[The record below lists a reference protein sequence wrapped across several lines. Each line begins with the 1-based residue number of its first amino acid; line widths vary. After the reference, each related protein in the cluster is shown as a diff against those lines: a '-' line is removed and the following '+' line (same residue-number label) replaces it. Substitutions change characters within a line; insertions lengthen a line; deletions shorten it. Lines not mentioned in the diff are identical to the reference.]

1 VKLSVIRQG
10 SHQGVRH
17 DGLDQSALSEL
28 LDALHAG
35 GDLDVVRDG
44 SSGREAAGLA
54 LLTG

>member
-1 VKLSVIRQG
+1 MKLSVIRQG

-35 GDLDVVRDG
+35 GDLNVVRAG
-44 SSGREAAGLA
+44 NSGREAAGLA